1 MSFSVSNC
9 EITWQTH
16 TNKIHPLLTH
26 FETVTMIETITK
38 IETITEIDETRWGSL
53 WSRRSQI
60 GYQHRAPGF
69 CTKTVGRLTEFT
81 FIEHQKIDRLMQL
94 MQLIDW
100 LQNNP
105 KHTHFIHL
113 TSEWRSFTTVKRS
126 EKRWTLE
133 RFKSRAVSQ
142 RVLRHRKFDETT
154 CYTSVEDRS
163 LSLASS
169 ASGFANAS
177 LTLESKNPNEDP
189 EWIRMKN
196 PNEPNESNQRRSSS
210 RQIKRRKLTVDSRK
224 RLRASCWWSPER
236 MERIFP
242 AIFSLQQRRRC
253 LSWSNDK

>member
-1 MSFSVSNC
+1 MRHDEDRYDRDDRKSAISTEHQDSF
-9 EITWQTH
+9 W
-16 TNKIHPLLTH
+16 
-26 FETVTMIETITK
+26 
-38 IETITEIDETRWGSL
+38 TRT
-53 WSRRSQI
+53 
-60 GYQHRAPGF
+60 A
-69 CTKTVGRLTEFT
+69 GRLTEFT

-94 MQLIDW
+94 IDWCNW

-154 CYTSVEDRS
+154 CYTSVGDRS

-189 EWIRMKN
+189 EWIRMN
-196 PNEPNESNQRRSSS
+196 SNEESEWTEWIEPKAIFFSTDKKTKTYS
-210 RQIKRRKLTVDSRK
+210 RQQKEAPRQLLMITRKNGENFSNNFL
-224 RLRASCWWSPER
+224 SPAAAPLFKL
-236 MERIFP
+236 I
-242 AIFSLQQRRRC
+242 
-253 LSWSNDK
+253 